1 MELLLII
8 LACIL
13 FILAFSYFWNLFV
26 KQKKPSQKQSQPAR
40 KGPPTSNCPICNS
53 PLYPG
58 ERIASKIFNKPTT
71 PDQRCIINGCPHCFP
86 YSEPGIQRKCPVC
99 KKNIPQDGY
108 LIARMFYRPPKKN
121 HVHIVG
127 CTECHKR

>member
-8 LACIL
+8 LVCVL
-13 FILAFSYFWNLFV
+13 LILAFSYFLTFFTKPK
-26 KQKKPSQKQSQPAR
+26 KQPQPIKKGTPKSS
-40 KGPPTSNCPICNS
+40 CPICNS
-53 PLYPG
+53 LLYEG
-58 ERIASKIFNKPTT
+58 ERISSKIFNKPTT

-86 YSEPGIQRKCPVC
+86 YSEPGIQRTCPVC
-99 KKNIPQDGY
+99 KKKLPQDGY

>member
-8 LACIL
+8 LVCIL
-13 FILAFSYFWNLFV
+13 LILAFSYFLTFFT
-26 KQKKPSQKQSQPAR
+26 KQKKQPQPIK
-40 KGPPTSNCPICNS
+40 KGTPKSSCPICNS
-53 PLYPG
+53 LLYEG
-58 ERIASKIFNKPTT
+58 ERISSKIFNKPTT

-86 YSEPGIQRKCPVC
+86 YSEPGIQRTCPVC
-99 KKNIPQDGY
+99 KKKLPQDGY